1 MRVDQSIDRT
11 RVLGLRTLLTGNFSL
26 MESIVNDVPVF
37 YEERGEG
44 RPALL
49 LHGAGV
55 DHQEIMGAMEPAFV
69 SLDAYRRIYPDLPGM
84 GRTPAPDEIASA
96 DDVLDVL
103 LGLVEARIGDD
114 DFVVAGHSAGAYY
127 ARAIAERCRERA
139 AGLAV
144 ICPLF
149 DGLRDVPQHV
159 VMHTSEPLD
168 EPLSPPDLEVFRD
181 YFVVHTPETLEA
193 YRAYVEPS
201 LPLVDHEALERI
213 GERWTLTP
221 RYAPLGPYERPT
233 LIVTGRQDS
242 TVGFAGQWDAAE
254 RYPHATFAVLDRAG
268 HALLHEQPALLSALV
283 TEWLRRVEEQ
293 LEARAP

>member
-1 MRVDQSIDRT
+1 
-11 RVLGLRTLLTGNFSL
+11 
-26 MESIVNDVPVF
+26 MESIVSDVPVF

-55 DHQEIMGAMEPAFV
+55 DHRELMGAMEPVFG
-69 SLDAYRRIYPDLPGM
+69 SHDAYRRIYPDLPGM

-103 LGLVEARIGDD
+103 LGLVDTLIGDD
-114 DFVVAGHSAGAYY
+114 DFVVVGHSAGAYY
-127 ARAIAERCRERA
+127 ARAIAETCRERA

-159 VMHTSEPLD
+159 VMHTSESVD

-181 YFVVHTPETLEA
+181 YFVVHTPQTLEA
-193 YRAYVEPS
+193 YQAYVGPS
-201 LPLVDHEALERI
+201 LPLVDDAALARI
-213 GERWTLTP
+213 GERWALSP
-221 RYAPLGPYERPT
+221 RGDARLGPYERPT

-268 HALLHEQPALLSALV
+268 HALPHEQPALLSALV

-293 LEARAP
+293 LEERAP